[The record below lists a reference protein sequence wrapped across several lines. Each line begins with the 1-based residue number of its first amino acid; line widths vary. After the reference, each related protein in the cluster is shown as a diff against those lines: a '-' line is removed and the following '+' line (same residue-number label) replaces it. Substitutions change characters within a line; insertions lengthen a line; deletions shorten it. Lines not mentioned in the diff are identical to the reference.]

1 MDGLVPKGNDHHVW
15 ERLEPY
21 EKKYEHRLYAALGDP
36 EQRKARGVF
45 GHGEPDYLELQE
57 FLKAVRNKTPTPI
70 DIYDSVTMS
79 VIIPLSEESIA
90 KGSMPV
96 SCPDFTQGQWKI
108 RKPYFAME
116 S

>member
-1 MDGLVPKGNDHHVW
+1 MYKG
-15 ERLEPY
+15 
-21 EKKYEHRLYAALGDP
+21 LGDP
-36 EQRKARGVF
+36 EQRKARGDF

-57 FLKAVRNKTPTPI
+57 FFRSVRYKTPTPI

-96 SCPDFTQGQWKI
+96 KCPDFTRGQWKT